1 MLDIRLIKPSKKS
14 KKSANQEDC
23 FEAVDDFVIDEKFIK
38 QFVEV
43 DKANFLDQDSVTAK
57 NAIYRT

>member
-14 KKSANQEDC
+14 KRSDNQVDC
-23 FEAVDDFVIDEKFIK
+23 FEAVDDCVIDEKFIK

-57 NAIYRT
+57 NVIYRT

>member
-14 KKSANQEDC
+14 KKSANQVDC
-23 FEAVDDFVIDEKFIK
+23 FEAVDDCVINEEFIK